1 MNSIKLRSIR
11 KSEDRL
17 KDINRIAE
25 DQQRLLNE
33 DHQDDGDDG
42 DDGDDNTQSDQ
53 IDDLT
58 KDYRK
63 IQLNGLNKGKYPTNI
78 VKNQKY
84 NLISFIPYVL
94 YEQFKFFFNLYF
106 LLVALSQFIP
116 PLKIG

>member
-17 KDINRIAE
+17 KDINRVAE

-33 DHQDDGDDG
+33 DHQDDGY
-42 DDGDDNTQSDQ
+42 DGDDNTQSNQ

-63 IQLNGLNKGKYPTNI
+63 VQLNGLNKGKYPTNI

-116 PLKIG
+116 PLKIGEF